1 MPPLSPPLVH
11 VWSVSS
17 LDDRT
22 HLPAKKKKK
31 PGYIRAKRK
40 CFANQIREEMA
51 VLCKFFS
58 DKRVLG
64 DYFYVF

>member
-1 MPPLSPPLVH
+1 MPPLSPSLVH

-22 HLPAKKKKK
+22 PL

-40 CFANQIREEMA
+40 CFANEFREEIA

-58 DKRVLG
+58 DERVLG